1 MKQKIRLNHRQQVRL
16 SQKMLIGLSVSS
28 ISGLCLYL
36 TFLFFHADRESSLA
50 RINLIDT
57 DPINNGEVI
66 CAYTW
71 EQKSP
76 STAEIGPQGLS
87 VSSFAHCI
95 HGGINNSLALSTQS
109 SAEGINLVLP
119 STGLLED
126 GIDVSLD
133 YMGSTQD
140 GDFLSHGKNTKF
152 GIRDGKL
159 FIQYRTKKPDGKIDQ
174 VRAYTD
180 FEIPK
185 DRQIRNYRFIY
196 NPTTGKGTLLVDQTT
211 IWQHAGHTQSV
222 LVNSSDDLIIGNNIH
237 ISETTKPVIDNFIV
251 RKCGIKRLAPIE
263 LLAFSAE
270 RKDDMVM
277 ISWFTASE
285 KETDSYII
293 ERSFDTKNYEVI
305 GSIKASGHS
314 TSLQAYALLD
324 KRPGHGVNYYRL
336 ALSNHSSR
344 SGWLPVIALRYKPA
358 DETTTTLSTGR

>member
-1 MKQKIRLNHRQQVRL
+1 
-16 SQKMLIGLSVSS
+16 MLIGLSVSS

-50 RINLIDT
+50 RINLIDS
-57 DPINNGEVI
+57 DPVHNGEVI

-71 EQKSP
+71 EQDIP
-76 STAEIGPQGLS
+76 TTAEIGPQGIT
-87 VSSFAHCI
+87 VSNYAHCVQ
-95 HGGINNSLALSTQS
+95 GGTNNSLALSTQS
-109 SAEGINLVLP
+109 STEGINLALP

-133 YMGSTQD
+133 YTGSTQD
-140 GDFLSHGKNTKF
+140 GDFLSQGKNTKF

-185 DRQIRNYRFIY
+185 DKQIRNYRFIY

-211 IWQHAGHTQSV
+211 IWQHAGQAQSI
-222 LVNSSDDLIIGNNIH
+222 LVNSSDAIIIGNNIH
-237 ISETTKPVIDNFIV
+237 ITETTKPVIDNLII

-285 KETDSYII
+285 KGTDEYIV

-314 TSLQAYALLD
+314 TSLQAYALVD
-324 KRPGHGVNYYRL
+324 KRPAHGVNYYRL

-358 DETTTTLSTGR
+358 EETTTTLSTGR